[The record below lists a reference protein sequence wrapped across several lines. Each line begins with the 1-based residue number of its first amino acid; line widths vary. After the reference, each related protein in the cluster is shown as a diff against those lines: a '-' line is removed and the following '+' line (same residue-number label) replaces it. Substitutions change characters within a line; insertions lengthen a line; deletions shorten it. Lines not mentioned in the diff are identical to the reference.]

1 MKKFNYYSF
10 IVGSILVVI
19 NTILSYFTDIK
30 TIDTEL
36 LKNFYTGTSFSLI
49 IISSLN
55 LAYVLK
61 KEFNEWNFI
70 ILYIVVNCW
79 GLSLQFMTPSGYMVF
94 ISTSFFYSLFHDF
107 SFKKLTGLLSIF
119 GIAYIYAIQK
129 TSSLN
134 KIEQLSDQLRF
145 DYSAIVVIFLI
156 VIVSIT
162 FLKNKQLKEK
172 ELVEN
177 KLIDAGSRF
186 SVFVHDLKNMTF
198 PIVSN
203 SNFLLKK
210 EDANYKDVIGN
221 INSSVKDINSFII
234 NFNQS
239 FSFKQE
245 IKEINFK
252 NLVNELQQI
261 YQNKLKSCSI
271 NIESDD
277 SVLKC
282 DDQIIKSILSNLI
295 INSAEALNSVNPE
308 HPTIN
313 IKFFKNTLTVSD
325 NAGGMPKDKLA
336 DLKNDVFFTTK
347 SNGSGIGFF
356 TIKNYAKIMNA
367 KVGFENKDQG
377 FQVSIKFK

>member
-10 IVGSILVVI
+10 IVVCIIAIL
-19 NTILSYFTDIK
+19 NTILSYPVDIK
-30 TIDTEL
+30 TIDTQL
-36 LKNFYTGTSFSLI
+36 LKKLYS
-49 IISSLN
+49 ISSVFLILISFFN
-55 LAYVLK
+55 LIFVLK

-70 ILYIVVNCW
+70 IMYIAVNIW
-79 GLSLQFMTPSGYMVF
+79 GLCLQFMTPSGYIVF
-94 ISTSFFYSLFHDF
+94 ISSSFIYSLFHNF
-107 SFKKLTGLLSIF
+107 GFKKLSGLLSLF
-119 GIAYIYAIQK
+119 GISYIYSIQN
-129 TSSLN
+129 TLSLN
-134 KIEQLSDQLRF
+134 KFSDLSEQLRF
-145 DYSAIVVIFLI
+145 DYSSI
-156 VIVSIT
+156 VIIFCIVIISIT

-210 EDANYKDVIGN
+210 EDANYKNVIEN
-221 INSSVKDINSFII
+221 INTSVKDVNNFII

-245 IKEINFK
+245 IKEIDFK
-252 NLVNELQQI
+252 KLVEELEQI
-261 YQNKLKSCSI
+261 YKNKLKTCKI
-271 NIESDD
+271 TVETDN

-282 DDQIIKSILSNLI
+282 DEQIIKSILSNLM

-308 HPTIN
+308 NPSIF
-313 IKFFKNTLTVSD
+313 IKYFKDTLTVSD
-325 NAGGMPKDKLA
+325 NAGGMPKDKLT

-367 KVGFENKDQG
+367 KVNFENKDNG